1 MNESE
6 NKNQGGHLF
15 FQEKAVHQNSF
26 LFLLEYLSTLRQ
38 CVKHYLSL
46 DMFHIHVLMPRVV
59 YYIHPGVLQALE
71 HRFGIIFS

>member
-15 FQEKAVHQNSF
+15 VQEKAVHQNSF

-46 DMFHIHVLMPRVV
+46 DMFHIHVLMLRAV
-59 YYIHPGVLQALE
+59 YCIYQDVLQASG
-71 HRFGIIFS
+71 RQFGINFS